1 MRRRLRGGSSSLSV
15 VLVFMVSE
23 GKSFIFHY
31 RYSLVISKRDVSG
44 SVLEAAPVSV
54 SYIVVGS
61 ENGPFAFKAP
71 DCLLLCAAERLTPS
85 GQWTLQ
91 RHHSIL
97 ESGEVQRGVKERSF
111 PEEVFFQ
118 AHHRFVVV
126 SVHQKPLC
134 CVPVALEMRPSTQLL
149 LPASLAVL
157 LCLLASLPAP
167 ASGCNKALCA
177 SDVSKCLIQELCQ
190 CRPTDGNCSCC
201 KECMLCLG
209 TLWEECCDCVGM
221 CNPKNYSDSPAT
233 SKSTVEE
240 LHRPIPSLFRALT
253 EGEAPIN
260 MMVVSFPVA
269 EELSHHENLVSFLET
284 LEDQHQNVSLP
295 GNSIHASYDTQDNMC
310 TVVYFDDCVSIR
322 QCKLYCESMGGSKYR
337 WFHNACCQCIGPEC
351 VDYGSKAVKCMNCL
365 F

>member
-1 MRRRLRGGSSSLSV
+1 
-15 VLVFMVSE
+15 
-23 GKSFIFHY
+23 
-31 RYSLVISKRDVSG
+31 
-44 SVLEAAPVSV
+44 
-54 SYIVVGS
+54 
-61 ENGPFAFKAP
+61 
-71 DCLLLCAAERLTPS
+71 
-85 GQWTLQ
+85 
-91 RHHSIL
+91 
-97 ESGEVQRGVKERSF
+97 
-111 PEEVFFQ
+111 
-118 AHHRFVVV
+118 
-126 SVHQKPLC
+126 
-134 CVPVALEMRPSTQLL
+134 MRPSTQLL

-167 ASGCNKALCA
+167 ANGCNKALCA

-253 EGEAPIN
+253 EGDAPIN

-284 LEDQHQNVSLP
+284 LDDQHQNVSLP

-351 VDYGSKAVKCMNCL
+351 VDYGSKAVKCVNCL